1 MELGW
6 YNLSEGDLAFASELD
21 RWLFW
26 LLHAQEYD
34 VKTLQRLFPQ
44 PALVQATGTIDRIA
58 RVTEDKDMYDL
69 REKGLRDQR
78 WMINSSIRHGLEQGL
93 EQGRAEGIE
102 QCIEQ
107 GRVEGQQEGLKMG
120 VDLGKLLCQINSF
133 QNLLGLVTS
142 SDQELMN
149 KDLEELK
156 SLGSDL
162 ENQLRRNLR
171 I

>member
-1 MELGW
+1 
-6 YNLSEGDLAFASELD
+6 
-21 RWLFW
+21 
-26 LLHAQEYD
+26 
-34 VKTLQRLFPQ
+34 
-44 PALVQATGTIDRIA
+44 
-58 RVTEDKDMYDL
+58 
-69 REKGLRDQR
+69 
-78 WMINSSIRHGLEQGL
+78 
-93 EQGRAEGIE
+93 
-102 QCIEQ
+102 
-107 GRVEGQQEGLKMG
+107 MG
-120 VDLGKLLCQINSF
+120 VDLGKLLGQIKSF